1 MPTYKCEHCSV
12 EWSIPLDLDKGTIEK
27 LLMASKNRRFDLET
41 IRDVRDAFNL
51 DKMKAGQLIKHSIE
65 GDHCVSCAATLSD
78 VGRFT
83 RHCTVCKGINFD
95 WRAA

>member
-12 EWSIPLDLDKGTIEK
+12 EWSIPLGIDKRIVEK
-27 LLMASKNRRFDLET
+27 LIKVSKNRRLDPDVVKDLRESF
-41 IRDVRDAFNL
+41 VL
-51 DKMKAGQLIKHSIE
+51 DKMEAMSLMKHSID
-65 GDHCVSCAATLSD
+65 GDHCVSCAAPLSD

>member
-1 MPTYKCEHCSV
+1 M
-12 EWSIPLDLDKGTIEK
+12 DKRIVEK
-27 LLMASKNRRFDLET
+27 LVKGSKSRRLDPDT
-41 IRDVRDAFNL
+41 IRDLRESFDLN
-51 DKMKAGQLIKHSIE
+51 KMKAMQLIKHSIE
-65 GDHCVSCAATLSD
+65 GDYCVDCAAPLSD